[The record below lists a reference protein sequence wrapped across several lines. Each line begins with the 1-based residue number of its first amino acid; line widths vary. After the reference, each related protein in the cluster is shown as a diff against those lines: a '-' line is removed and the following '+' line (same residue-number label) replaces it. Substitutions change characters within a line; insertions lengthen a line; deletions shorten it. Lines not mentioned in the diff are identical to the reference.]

1 MKKILLLS
9 AIMAGAMSVN
19 AQSDFKVKEIAK
31 LPVKNITNYDKGV
44 SRTGYGFGDKFY
56 MTDRG
61 AQQLRVFDLGTGE
74 EIAQKEIGANQALGH
89 DEAGNAIIANWGFA
103 GSNPVG
109 SETTF
114 TLISADL
121 KEMRTTE
128 KVGSIQGRGDYL
140 GKAKGNVFGK
150 EGATLLA
157 SGAAQDLENE
167 GIVCYTFTPSGGD
180 TPLVQY
186 SNVYDADQK
195 IGAGTWATYNFYKDV
210 DGTDRYLYVNRSA
223 ALTDVTFEEGEVL
236 GDQTRFYNPEDRLTN
251 KGVCNGG
258 EIFVLGSRKFIVYGN
273 WREGVLTYLDG
284 ITIAE
289 IGADNKTLTTVY
301 TKEPDTSLSREM
313 TGQCNWLNV
322 EVLNDKQAKLYQYF
336 LGGYVAEYGI
346 AIGDADTPATSGV
359 KGIENA
365 PAQVVSTTYYTP
377 AGVANKAAVK
387 GLNIVVT
394 KYADGSQKVVKV
406 IK

>member
-1 MKKILLLS
+1 MKKILLLT
-9 AIMAGAMSVN
+9 ALMAGAMTVN
-19 AQSDFKVKEIAK
+19 AQSDFQVKELAK

-44 SRTGYGFGDKFY
+44 CRSGYGFGDKFY
-56 MTDRG
+56 MTDRN
-61 AQQLRVFDLGTGE
+61 AQQLRVFNLATGE
-74 EIAQKEIGANQALGH
+74 EIGQKEIGANQALGH

-103 GSNPVG
+103 GSNPLG

-121 KEMRTTE
+121 AKMVTTE
-128 KVGSIQGRGDYL
+128 KVGSIQGRGDFL
-140 GKAKGNVFGK
+140 GKAKGNVFGA

-157 SGAAQDLENE
+157 SGAAQDLENK
-167 GIVCYTFTPSGGD
+167 GIVCYTFSSTGGD

-186 SNVYDADQK
+186 SNVYDGDQK
-195 IGAGTWATYNFYKDV
+195 IGVGTWATYNYYKDV
-210 DGTDRYLYVNRSA
+210 DGTDRYLYVNRQV
-223 ALTDVTFEEGEVL
+223 ALTDIFFEEGEVA
-236 GDQTRFYNPEDRLTN
+236 GDLTREYNPADRLCD

-273 WREGVLTYLDG
+273 WREGVNTYLDG
-284 ITIAE
+284 FTIAE

-301 TKEPDTSLSREM
+301 TKEPDTSMAREM
-313 TGQCNWLNV
+313 TTQGNWLNV
-322 EVLNDKQAKLYQYF
+322 EVLSDKQAKLYQYF
-336 LGGYVAEYGI
+336 LGGYAAEYGI
-346 AIGDADTPATSGV
+346 TIDGADMPTGITGV
-359 KGIENA
+359 ENA
-365 PAQVVSTTYYTP
+365 AAKAVSTTYYTP
-377 AGVANKAAVK
+377 AGVASKTAVK

>member
-157 SGAAQDLENE
+157 SGAAQDLENK

-180 TPLVQY
+180 TPLVSY
-186 SNVYDADQK
+186 SNVWDADQK
-195 IGAGTWATYNFYKDV
+195 IGAGTWATYNYYKDV
-210 DGTDRYLYVNRSA
+210 DGTDRFVYVNRQA
-223 ALTDVTFEEGEVL
+223 PLTDITFEEGEVL
-236 GDQTRFYNPEDRLTN
+236 GDQTRSYSPEDRLPN

-258 EIFVLGSRKFIVYGN
+258 EIFVLGSRKFVVYGN
-273 WREGVLTYLDG
+273 VTSPTYLDG
-284 ITIAE
+284 ISIAE

-301 TKEPDTSLSREM
+301 TQEAKETTREM
-313 TGQCNWLNV
+313 TTQGNWLNV

-346 AIGDADTPATSGV
+346 SIDGAETPETSGV

>member
-31 LPVKNITNYDKGV
+31 LPVKNITNYDKTV
-44 SRTGYGFGDKFY
+44 MRSGYGFGDKFY

-61 AQQLRVFDLGTGE
+61 SMELRVFNIATGE

-157 SGAAQDLENE
+157 SGAAQDLENK

-180 TPLVQY
+180 TPLVSY
-186 SNVYDADQK
+186 SNVWDADQK
-195 IGAGTWATYNFYKDV
+195 IGAGTWATYNYYKDV
-210 DGTDRYLYVNRSA
+210 DGTDRFVYVNRQA
-223 ALTDVTFEEGEVL
+223 PLTDITFEEGEVL
-236 GDQTRFYNPEDRLTN
+236 GDQTRSYSPEDRLPN

-258 EIFVLGSRKFIVYGN
+258 EIFVLGSRKFVVYGN
-273 WREGVLTYLDG
+273 VTSPTYLDG
-284 ITIAE
+284 ISIAE

-301 TKEPDTSLSREM
+301 TQEAKETTREM
-313 TGQCNWLNV
+313 TTQGNWLNV

>member
-1 MKKILLLS
+1 MKKILLLT
-9 AIMAGAMSVN
+9 ALMAGAMTVN
-19 AQSDFKVKEIAK
+19 AQSDFQVNELAK

-44 SRTGYGFGDKFY
+44 CRSGYGFGDKFY
-56 MTDRG
+56 MTDRN
-61 AQQLRVFDLGTGE
+61 AKQLRVFDLATGK
-74 EIAQKEIGANQALGH
+74 EIGQKEIGANQALGH

-103 GSNPVG
+103 GSNPLG
-109 SETTF
+109 SKTTF

-121 KEMRTTE
+121 AKMVTTE
-128 KVGSIQGRGDYL
+128 KVGSIQGRGDFL
-140 GKAKGNVFGK
+140 GKAKGNVFGA

-157 SGAAQDLENE
+157 SGAAQDLENK
-167 GIVCYTFTPSGGD
+167 GIVCYTFSSTGDD

-186 SNVYDADQK
+186 SNVYDSDQK
-195 IGAGTWATYNFYKDV
+195 IGVGTWATYNYYKDV
-210 DGTDRYLYVNRSA
+210 DGTDRYLYVNRSV
-223 ALTDVTFEEGEVL
+223 ALTDIFFEEGEVA
-236 GDQTRFYNPEDRLTN
+236 GDLTREYNPADRICN

-273 WREGVLTYLDG
+273 VSDPNYLDG

-301 TKEPDTSLSREM
+301 TKEADKTLTQEK
-313 TGQCNWLNV
+313 TTQGNWLNV
-322 EVLNDKQAKLYQYF
+322 EVLSDKQAKLYQYF
-336 LGGYVAEYGI
+336 LGGYAAEYGI
-346 AIGDADTPATSGV
+346 TIDGADMPTGITGV
-359 KGIENA
+359 ENA
-365 PAQVVSTTYYTP
+365 AAKAVSTTYYTP
-377 AGVANKAAVK
+377 AGVASKTAVK

>member
-1 MKKILLLS
+1 
-9 AIMAGAMSVN
+9 MAGAMTVN
-19 AQSDFKVKEIAK
+19 AQSDFTVKELAK

-44 SRTGYGFGDKFY
+44 CRSGYGFGNKFY
-56 MTDRG
+56 MTDRN
-61 AQQLRVFDLGTGE
+61 AKQLRVFDLATGK
-74 EIAQKEIGANQALGH
+74 EIGQKEIGANQALGH

-103 GSNPVG
+103 GSNPLG

-121 KEMRTTE
+121 AKMVTTE
-128 KVGSIQGRGDYL
+128 KVGSIQGRGDFL
-140 GKAKGNVFGK
+140 GKAKGNVFGA

-157 SGAAQDLENE
+157 SGAAQDLENK
-167 GIVCYTFTPSGGD
+167 GIVCYTFSSTGGD

-186 SNVYDADQK
+186 SNVYDSDQK
-195 IGAGTWATYNFYKDV
+195 IGVGTWATYNYYKDV
-210 DGTDRYLYVNRSA
+210 DGTDRYLYVNRSV
-223 ALTDVTFEEGEVL
+223 ALTDIFFEEGEVA
-236 GDQTRFYNPEDRLTN
+236 GDLTREYNPADRLCN

-273 WREGVLTYLDG
+273 WREGVNTYLDG
-284 ITIAE
+284 FTIAE

-301 TKEPDTSLSREM
+301 TKEPDTSMEREM
-313 TGQCNWLNV
+313 TTQGNWLNV
-322 EVLNDKQAKLYQYF
+322 EVLSDKQAKLYQYF
-336 LGGYVAEYGI
+336 LGGYAAEYGI
-346 AIGDADTPATSGV
+346 TIDGADMPTGIAGV
-359 KGIENA
+359 ESAAAKA
-365 PAQVVSTTYYTP
+365 VSTTYYTP
-377 AGVANKAAVK
+377 AGVASKTAVK

>member
-19 AQSDFKVKEIAK
+19 AQSDFTVKEIAK
-31 LPVKNITNYDKGV
+31 LPVKNITNYDKTV
-44 SRTGYGFGDKFY
+44 MRSGYGFGDRFY

-61 AQQLRVFDLGTGE
+61 SMELRVFNLVTGE

-121 KEMRTTE
+121 SKMVTTE

-140 GKAKGNVFGK
+140 GKAKGNVFGA

-157 SGAAQDLENE
+157 SGAAQDLENK

-195 IGAGTWATYNFYKDV
+195 IGAGTWATYNYYKDV

-273 WREGVLTYLDG
+273 QSTPTYLDG
-284 ITIAE
+284 FTIAE

-301 TKEPDTSLSREM
+301 TKEADTSLSREM

-346 AIGDADTPATSGV
+346 SIDGTDTPGTNGV

-365 PAQVVSTTYYTP
+365 PAQVVSTTYYTA
-377 AGVANKAAVK
+377 AGVASKTAVK

>member
-44 SRTGYGFGDKFY
+44 CRTGYGFGDKFY

-157 SGAAQDLENE
+157 SGAAQDLENK

-195 IGAGTWATYNFYKDV
+195 IGAGTWATYNYYKDV
-210 DGTDRYLYVNRSA
+210 DGTDRFVYVNRQA
-223 ALTDVTFEEGEVL
+223 PLTDVTFEEGEVL

-273 WREGVLTYLDG
+273 QSTPTYLDG
-284 ITIAE
+284 FTIAE

-301 TKEPDTSLSREM
+301 TKEADTSLSREM

-336 LGGYVAEYGI
+336 LGGYAAEYGI
-346 AIGDADTPATSGV
+346 TIDGADMPTGIAGV
-359 KGIENA
+359 ENA
-365 PAQVVSTTYYTP
+365 AAKAVSTTYYTP
-377 AGVANKAAVK
+377 AGVASKTAVK

>member
-1 MKKILLLS
+1 MKKFLLFTAL
-9 AIMAGAMSVN
+9 MAGAMTVN
-19 AQSDFKVKEIAK
+19 AQSDFQVKELAK

-44 SRTGYGFGDKFY
+44 CRTGYGFGDKFY

-61 AQQLRVFDLGTGE
+61 ALELRVFDLATGT
-74 EIAQKEIGANQALGH
+74 EIGQKEIGANQALGH
-89 DEAGNAIIANWGFA
+89 DEAGNAIIANWGFG

-121 KEMRTTE
+121 KNMRTTE
-128 KVGSIQGRGDYL
+128 KVGSIQGRGDFL
-140 GKAKGNVFGK
+140 GKAKGNVFGA

-157 SGAAQDLENE
+157 SGAAQDLENK
-167 GIVCYTFTPSGGD
+167 GIVCYTFSSTGGD

-186 SNVYDADQK
+186 SNVYDGDQK
-195 IGAGTWATYNFYKDV
+195 IGSGTWSSYNYYKDV
-210 DGTDRYLYVNRSA
+210 DGTDRYLFVNRSF
-223 ALTDVTFEEGEVL
+223 ALTDIFFEEGEVN
-236 GDQTRFYNPEDRLTN
+236 GDLTREYNPADRLCN

-273 WREGVLTYLDG
+273 WREGVKTYLDG
-284 ITIAE
+284 FTIAE

-301 TKEPDTSLSREM
+301 SKEPDTSMEREM
-313 TGQCNWLNV
+313 TTQGNWLNV

-336 LGGYVAEYGI
+336 LGGYAAEYGI
-346 AIGDADTPATSGV
+346 TIDGADMPTGIT
-359 KGIENA
+359 GIENA
-365 PAQVVSTTYYTP
+365 AAKAVSTTYYTP
-377 AGVANKAAVK
+377 AGVASKTAVK

>member
-1 MKKILLLS
+1 
-9 AIMAGAMSVN
+9 MAGAMTVN
-19 AQSDFKVKEIAK
+19 AQSDFQVKELAK
-31 LPVKNITNYDKGV
+31 LPVTNISNYSKGEMR
-44 SRTGYGFGDKFY
+44 SGYGFGDKFY
-56 MTDRG
+56 MTDRN
-61 AQQLRVFDLGTGE
+61 AQQLRVFNLATGK
-74 EIAQKEIGANQALGH
+74 EIGQKEIGANQALGH

-103 GSNPVG
+103 GSNPLG
-109 SETTF
+109 SKTTF

-121 KEMRTTE
+121 SKMVTTE
-128 KVGSIQGRGDYL
+128 KVGSIQGRGDFL
-140 GKAKGNVFGK
+140 GKAKGNVFGA

-157 SGAAQDLENE
+157 SGAAQDLDNK
-167 GIVCYTFTPSGGD
+167 GIVCYTFSSTGGD

-186 SNVYDADQK
+186 TNVFDTDNK
-195 IGAGTWATYNFYKDV
+195 IGRESWTTYNYYKDV
-210 DGTDRYLYVNRSA
+210 NGTDRYLYVNRKE
-223 ALTDVTFEEGEVL
+223 ALVDFSFDFEAGEVES
-236 GDQTRFYNPEDRLTN
+236 DMTRVYNPADRLCN

-273 WREGVLTYLDG
+273 LSTPTYLDG
-284 ITIAE
+284 FTIAE

-301 TKEPDTSLSREM
+301 TKEADTSLSREM

-322 EVLNDKQAKLYQYF
+322 EVLNEKQAKLYQYF

>member
-1 MKKILLLS
+1 MKKFLLLT
-9 AIMAGAMSVN
+9 ALMAGAMTVN
-19 AQSDFKVKEIAK
+19 AQSDFQVKELAK

-44 SRTGYGFGDKFY
+44 CRSGYGFGNKFY
-56 MTDRG
+56 MTDRN
-61 AQQLRVFDLGTGE
+61 AQQLRVFDLATGK
-74 EIAQKEIGANQALGH
+74 EIGQKEIGANQALGH

-103 GSNPVG
+103 GSNPLG

-121 KEMRTTE
+121 AKMVTTE
-128 KVGSIQGRGDYL
+128 KVGSIQGRGDFL
-140 GKAKGNVFGK
+140 GKAKGNVFGA

-157 SGAAQDLENE
+157 SGAAQDLENK
-167 GIVCYTFTPSGGD
+167 GIVCYTFSSTGGD

-186 SNVYDADQK
+186 SNVYDGDQK
-195 IGAGTWATYNFYKDV
+195 IGVGTWATYNYYKDV
-210 DGTDRYLYVNRSA
+210 DGTDRYLYVNRSV
-223 ALTDVTFEEGEVL
+223 ALTDIFFEEGEVA
-236 GDQTRFYNPEDRLTN
+236 GDLTREYNPADRLCN

-273 WREGVLTYLDG
+273 WREGVNTYLDG
-284 ITIAE
+284 FTIAE

-301 TKEPDTSLSREM
+301 TKEPDTSMAREM
-313 TGQCNWLNV
+313 TTQGNWLNV
-322 EVLNDKQAKLYQYF
+322 EVLSDKQAKLYQYF
-336 LGGYVAEYGI
+336 LGGYAAEYGI
-346 AIGDADTPATSGV
+346 TIDGADMPTGITGV
-359 KGIENA
+359 ENA
-365 PAQVVSTTYYTP
+365 AAKAVSTTYYTP
-377 AGVANKAAVK
+377 AGVASKTAVK

>member
-1 MKKILLLS
+1 
-9 AIMAGAMSVN
+9 MAGAMTVN
-19 AQSDFKVKEIAK
+19 AQSDFTVKELAK

-44 SRTGYGFGDKFY
+44 CRSGYGFGDKFY
-56 MTDRG
+56 MTDRN
-61 AQQLRVFDLGTGE
+61 AKQLRVFDLATGK
-74 EIAQKEIGANQALGH
+74 EIGQKEIGANQALGH

-103 GSNPVG
+103 GSNPLG

-121 KEMRTTE
+121 AKMVTTE
-128 KVGSIQGRGDYL
+128 KVGSIQGRGDFL
-140 GKAKGNVFGK
+140 GKAKGNVFGA

-157 SGAAQDLENE
+157 SGAAQDLENK
-167 GIVCYTFTPSGGD
+167 GIVCYTFSSTGDD

-186 SNVYDADQK
+186 SNVYDGDQK
-195 IGAGTWATYNFYKDV
+195 IGVGTWATYNYYKDV
-210 DGTDRYLYVNRSA
+210 DGTDRYLYVNRQV
-223 ALTDVTFEEGEVL
+223 ALTDIFFEEGEVA
-236 GDQTRFYNPEDRLTN
+236 GDLTREYNPADRLCN

-273 WREGVLTYLDG
+273 WREGVNTYLDG
-284 ITIAE
+284 FTIAE

-301 TKEPDTSLSREM
+301 TKEPDTSMEREM
-313 TGQCNWLNV
+313 TTQGNWLNV
-322 EVLNDKQAKLYQYF
+322 EVLSDKQAKLYQYF
-336 LGGYVAEYGI
+336 LGGYAAEYGI
-346 AIGDADTPATSGV
+346 TIDGADMPTGIAGV
-359 KGIENA
+359 ENA
-365 PAQVVSTTYYTP
+365 AAKAVSTTYYTP
-377 AGVANKAAVK
+377 AGVASKTAVK

>member
-31 LPVKNITNYDKGV
+31 LPVKNITNYDKTV
-44 SRTGYGFGDKFY
+44 MRSGYGFGDKFY

-157 SGAAQDLENE
+157 SGAAQDLENK

-195 IGAGTWATYNFYKDV
+195 IGAGTWATYNYYKDV
-210 DGTDRYLYVNRSA
+210 DGTDRFVYVNRQA
-223 ALTDVTFEEGEVL
+223 PLTDITFEEGEVL
-236 GDQTRFYNPEDRLTN
+236 GDQTRSYSPEDRLPN

-273 WREGVLTYLDG
+273 LSTPTYLDG
-284 ITIAE
+284 FTIAE

-301 TKEPDTSLSREM
+301 TKEADTSLAREM
-313 TGQCNWLNV
+313 TTQGNWLNV

-365 PAQVVSTTYYTP
+365 PAQVVSTTYYTA
-377 AGVANKAAVK
+377 AGVASKTAVK

>member
-1 MKKILLLS
+1 MKKFLLFTAL
-9 AIMAGAMSVN
+9 MAGAMTVN
-19 AQSDFKVKEIAK
+19 AQSDFQVKELAK
-31 LPVKNITNYDKGV
+31 LPVTNISSYSKGEMR
-44 SRTGYGFGDKFY
+44 SGYGFGDKFY
-56 MTDRG
+56 MTDRNS
-61 AQQLRVFDLGTGE
+61 QQLRVFNLATGE
-74 EIAQKEIGANQALGH
+74 EIGQKEIGANQALGH

-103 GSNPVG
+103 GSNPLG

-121 KEMRTTE
+121 SKMVTTE
-128 KVGSIQGRGDYL
+128 KVGSIQGRGDFL
-140 GKAKGNVFGK
+140 GKAKGNVFGA

-157 SGAAQDLENE
+157 SGAAQDLENK
-167 GIVCYTFTPSGGD
+167 GIVCYTFSPTGGD

-186 SNVYDADQK
+186 TNVFDTDNK
-195 IGAGTWATYNFYKDV
+195 IGRESWTTYNYYKDV
-210 DGTDRYLYVNRSA
+210 NGTDRYLYVNRKE
-223 ALTDVTFEEGEVL
+223 ALVDFSFDFEAGEVESEM
-236 GDQTRFYNPEDRLTN
+236 TREYNPADRLCN

-273 WREGVLTYLDG
+273 VSTPTYLDG
-284 ITIAE
+284 FTIAE

-301 TKEPDTSLSREM
+301 TKEADTSLAREM
-313 TGQCNWLNV
+313 TTQGNWLNV

-336 LGGYVAEYGI
+336 LGGYAAEYGI
-346 AIGDADTPATSGV
+346 TIDGADMPTGITGV
-359 KGIENA
+359 ENA
-365 PAQVVSTTYYTP
+365 AAKAVSTTYYTP
-377 AGVANKAAVK
+377 AGVASKTAVK

>member
-31 LPVKNITNYDKGV
+31 LPVKNITNYDKTV
-44 SRTGYGFGDKFY
+44 MRSGYGFGDKFY

-103 GSNPVG
+103 GSNPAG

-150 EGATLLA
+150 KGATLLA
-157 SGAAQDLENE
+157 SGTAQDLENK

-180 TPLVQY
+180 TPLVKY
-186 SNVYDADQK
+186 SNVWDGDQK
-195 IGAGTWATYNFYKDV
+195 IGAGTWATYNYYKDV
-210 DGTDRYLYVNRSA
+210 DGTDRYLYVNRQA
-223 ALTDVTFEEGEVL
+223 PLTDITFEEGEVL
-236 GDQTRFYNPEDRLTN
+236 SDQTRFYSPEDRLPN

-273 WREGVLTYLDG
+273 QSSPTYLDG
-284 ITIAE
+284 ISIAE

-301 TKEPDTSLSREM
+301 TKEAEEKNREM

>member
-1 MKKILLLS
+1 MKKILLLT
-9 AIMAGAMSVN
+9 ALMAGAMTVN
-19 AQSDFKVKEIAK
+19 AQSDFQVKELAK

-44 SRTGYGFGDKFY
+44 CRSGYGFGDKFY
-56 MTDRG
+56 MTDRN
-61 AQQLRVFDLGTGE
+61 AQQLRVFDLATGK
-74 EIAQKEIGANQALGH
+74 EIGQKEIGANQALGH

-103 GSNPVG
+103 GSNPLG

-121 KEMRTTE
+121 AKMVTTE
-128 KVGSIQGRGDYL
+128 KVGSIQGRGDFL
-140 GKAKGNVFGK
+140 GKAKGNVFGA

-157 SGAAQDLENE
+157 SGAAQDLENK
-167 GIVCYTFTPSGGD
+167 GIVCYTFSSTGGD

-186 SNVYDADQK
+186 SNVYDGDQK
-195 IGAGTWATYNFYKDV
+195 IGVGTWATYNYYKDV
-210 DGTDRYLYVNRSA
+210 DGTDRYLYVNRSV
-223 ALTDVTFEEGEVL
+223 ALTDIFFEEGEVA
-236 GDQTRFYNPEDRLTN
+236 GDLTREYNPADRLCN

-273 WREGVLTYLDG
+273 WREGVNTYLDG
-284 ITIAE
+284 FTIAE

-301 TKEPDTSLSREM
+301 TKEPDTSMAREM
-313 TGQCNWLNV
+313 TTQGNWLNV
-322 EVLNDKQAKLYQYF
+322 EVLSDKQAKLYQYF
-336 LGGYVAEYGI
+336 LGGYAAEYGI
-346 AIGDADTPATSGV
+346 TIDGADMPTGITGV
-359 KGIENA
+359 ENA
-365 PAQVVSTTYYTP
+365 AAKAVSTTYYTP
-377 AGVANKAAVK
+377 AGVASKTAVK

>member
-19 AQSDFKVKEIAK
+19 AQSDFTVKEIAK
-31 LPVKNITNYDKGV
+31 LPVKNITNYDKTV
-44 SRTGYGFGDKFY
+44 MRSGYGFGDRFY

-61 AQQLRVFDLGTGE
+61 SMELRVFNLVTGE

-157 SGAAQDLENE
+157 SGAAQDLENK

-195 IGAGTWATYNFYKDV
+195 IGAGTWATYNYYKDV
-210 DGTDRYLYVNRSA
+210 DGTDRFVYVNRQA
-223 ALTDVTFEEGEVL
+223 PLTDITFEEGEVL
-236 GDQTRFYNPEDRLTN
+236 GDQTRFYSPEDRLPN

-258 EIFVLGSRKFIVYGN
+258 EIFVLGSRKFVVYGN
-273 WREGVLTYLDG
+273 VTAPTYLDG
-284 ITIAE
+284 ISIAE

-301 TKEPDTSLSREM
+301 TKAAEESTREM
-313 TGQCNWLNV
+313 TTQGNWLNV

-346 AIGDADTPATSGV
+346 SIDGTDTPGTNGV

-365 PAQVVSTTYYTP
+365 PAQVVSTTYYTA
-377 AGVANKAAVK
+377 AGVASKTAVK

>member
-31 LPVKNITNYDKGV
+31 LPVKNITNYDKTV
-44 SRTGYGFGDKFY
+44 MRSGYGFGDKFY

-61 AQQLRVFDLGTGE
+61 SMELRVFNIATGE

-157 SGAAQDLENE
+157 SGAAQDLENK

-180 TPLVQY
+180 TPLVSY
-186 SNVYDADQK
+186 SNVWDADQK
-195 IGAGTWATYNFYKDV
+195 IGAGTWATYNYYKDV
-210 DGTDRYLYVNRSA
+210 DGTDRFVYVNRQA
-223 ALTDVTFEEGEVL
+223 PLTDITFEEGEVL
-236 GDQTRFYNPEDRLTN
+236 GDQTRSYSPEDRLPN

-258 EIFVLGSRKFIVYGN
+258 EIFVLGSRKFVVYGN
-273 WREGVLTYLDG
+273 VTSPTYLDG
-284 ITIAE
+284 ISIAE

-301 TKEPDTSLSREM
+301 TQEAKETTREM
-313 TGQCNWLNV
+313 TTQGNWLNV

-346 AIGDADTPATSGV
+346 SIDGAETPETSGV

>member
-1 MKKILLLS
+1 
-9 AIMAGAMSVN
+9 MAGAMTVN
-19 AQSDFKVKEIAK
+19 AQSDFQVKELAK

-44 SRTGYGFGDKFY
+44 CRSGYGFGNKFY
-56 MTDRG
+56 MTDRN
-61 AQQLRVFDLGTGE
+61 AQQLRVFDLATGK
-74 EIAQKEIGANQALGH
+74 EIGQKEIGANQALGH

-103 GSNPVG
+103 GSNPLG

-121 KEMRTTE
+121 AKMVTTE
-128 KVGSIQGRGDYL
+128 KVGSIQGRGDFL
-140 GKAKGNVFGK
+140 GKAKGNVFGA

-157 SGAAQDLENE
+157 SGAAQDLENK
-167 GIVCYTFTPSGGD
+167 GIVCYTFSSTGGD

-186 SNVYDADQK
+186 SNVYDGDQK
-195 IGAGTWATYNFYKDV
+195 IGVGTWATYNYYKDV
-210 DGTDRYLYVNRSA
+210 DGTDRYLYVNRQV
-223 ALTDVTFEEGEVL
+223 ALTDIFFEEGEVA
-236 GDQTRFYNPEDRLTN
+236 GDLTREYNPADRICN

-273 WREGVLTYLDG
+273 WREGVNTYLDG
-284 ITIAE
+284 FTIAE

-301 TKEPDTSLSREM
+301 TKEPDTSMAREM
-313 TGQCNWLNV
+313 TTQGNWLNV
-322 EVLNDKQAKLYQYF
+322 EVLSDKQAKLYQYF
-336 LGGYVAEYGI
+336 LGGYAAEYGI
-346 AIGDADTPATSGV
+346 TIDGADMPTGIAGV
-359 KGIENA
+359 ENA
-365 PAQVVSTTYYTP
+365 AAKAVSTTYYTP
-377 AGVANKAAVK
+377 AGVASKTAVK

>member
-31 LPVKNITNYDKGV
+31 LPVKNITNYDKTV
-44 SRTGYGFGDKFY
+44 CRSGYGFGDKFY

-74 EIAQKEIGANQALGH
+74 QVAQKEIGANQALGH

-121 KEMRTTE
+121 TKMVTTE

-140 GKAKGNVFGK
+140 GKAKGDVFGA

-157 SGAAQDLENE
+157 SGAAQDLENK
-167 GIVCYTFTPSGGD
+167 GIVCYTFTSSGGD
-180 TPLVQY
+180 TPLVNY
-186 SNVYDADQK
+186 SNVWDGDQK
-195 IGAGTWATYNFYKDV
+195 IGAGTWATYNYYKDV
-210 DGTDRYLYVNRSA
+210 DGTDRYVYVNRQA
-223 ALTDVTFEEGEVL
+223 PLTDIFFEEGEVNGEL
-236 GDQTRFYNPEDRLTN
+236 TREYSPEDRLCN
-251 KGVCNGG
+251 RGVCNGG

-273 WREGVLTYLDG
+273 LSNPTYLDG
-284 ITIAE
+284 FTIAE

-301 TKEPDTSLSREM
+301 TKEADTSLSREM

>member
-1 MKKILLLS
+1 MKKILLLT
-9 AIMAGAMSVN
+9 ALMAGAMTVN
-19 AQSDFKVKEIAK
+19 AQSDFQVKELAK

-44 SRTGYGFGDKFY
+44 CRSGYGFGNKFY
-56 MTDRG
+56 MTDRN
-61 AQQLRVFDLGTGE
+61 AKQLRVFDLATGK
-74 EIAQKEIGANQALGH
+74 EIGQKEIGANQALGH

-103 GSNPVG
+103 GSNPLG

-121 KEMRTTE
+121 AKMVTTE
-128 KVGSIQGRGDYL
+128 KVGSIQGRGDFL
-140 GKAKGNVFGK
+140 GKAKGNVFGA

-157 SGAAQDLENE
+157 SGAAQDLENK
-167 GIVCYTFTPSGGD
+167 GIVCYTFSSTGGD

-186 SNVYDADQK
+186 SNVYDSDQK
-195 IGAGTWATYNFYKDV
+195 IGVGTWATYNYYKDV
-210 DGTDRYLYVNRSA
+210 DGTDRYLYVNRQV
-223 ALTDVTFEEGEVL
+223 ALTDIFFEEGEVA
-236 GDQTRFYNPEDRLTN
+236 GDLTREYNPADRLCN

-273 WREGVLTYLDG
+273 VSDPNYLDG

-301 TKEPDTSLSREM
+301 TKEADKTLTQEK
-313 TGQCNWLNV
+313 TTQGNWLNV

-336 LGGYVAEYGI
+336 LGGYAAEYGI
-346 AIGDADTPATSGV
+346 TIDGADMPTGITGV
-359 KGIENA
+359 ENA
-365 PAQVVSTTYYTP
+365 AAKAVSTTYYTP
-377 AGVANKAAVK
+377 AGVASKTAVK

>member
-1 MKKILLLS
+1 MKKFLLLT
-9 AIMAGAMSVN
+9 ALMAGAMTVN
-19 AQSDFKVKEIAK
+19 AQSDFQVNELAK

-44 SRTGYGFGDKFY
+44 CRSGYGFGDKFY
-56 MTDRG
+56 MTDRN
-61 AQQLRVFDLGTGE
+61 AQQLRVFNLATGE
-74 EIAQKEIGANQALGH
+74 EIGQKEIGANQALGH

-103 GSNPVG
+103 GSNPLG

-121 KEMRTTE
+121 AKMVTTE
-128 KVGSIQGRGDYL
+128 KVGSIQGRGDFL
-140 GKAKGNVFGK
+140 GKAKGNVFGA

-157 SGAAQDLENE
+157 SGAAQDLENK
-167 GIVCYTFTPSGGD
+167 GIVCYTFSSTGDD

-186 SNVYDADQK
+186 SNVYDGDQK
-195 IGAGTWATYNFYKDV
+195 IGVGTWATYNYYKDV
-210 DGTDRYLYVNRSA
+210 DGTDRYLYVNRQV
-223 ALTDVTFEEGEVL
+223 ALTDIFFEEGEVA
-236 GDQTRFYNPEDRLTN
+236 GDLTREYNPADRLCN

-273 WREGVLTYLDG
+273 WREGVNTYLDG
-284 ITIAE
+284 FTIAE

-301 TKEPDTSLSREM
+301 TKEPDTSMAREM
-313 TGQCNWLNV
+313 TTQGNWLNV
-322 EVLNDKQAKLYQYF
+322 EVLSDKQAKLYQYF
-336 LGGYVAEYGI
+336 LGGYAAEYGI
-346 AIGDADTPATSGV
+346 TIDGADMPTGIAGV
-359 KGIENA
+359 ENA
-365 PAQVVSTTYYTP
+365 AAKAVSTTYYTP
-377 AGVANKAAVK
+377 AGVASKTAVK

>member
-1 MKKILLLS
+1 MKKFLLLT
-9 AIMAGAMSVN
+9 ALMAGAMTVN
-19 AQSDFKVKEIAK
+19 AQSDFQVKELAK
-31 LPVKNITNYDKGV
+31 LPVMNITNYDKGV
-44 SRTGYGFGDKFY
+44 SRSGYGFGDKFY

-61 AQQLRVFDLGTGE
+61 AKELRVFDLATGE
-74 EIAQKEIGANQALGH
+74 EIGQKEIGANQALGH
-89 DEAGNAIIANWGFA
+89 DEAGNAIVANWGFA
-103 GSNPVG
+103 GSNPIG

-121 KEMRTTE
+121 SKMVTTE
-128 KVGSIQGRGDYL
+128 KVGSIQGRGDFL
-140 GKAKGNVFGK
+140 GKAKGNVFGA

-157 SGAAQDLENE
+157 SGKDQDLENK
-167 GIVCYTFTPSGGD
+167 GIVCYTFSSTGGD

-186 SNVYDADQK
+186 SNVWDADQK
-195 IGAGTWATYNFYKDV
+195 IGSGTWATYNYYKDV
-210 DGTDRYLYVNRSA
+210 DGTDRYLYVNRSV
-223 ALTDVTFEEGEVL
+223 ALTDIFFEEGEVT
-236 GDQTRFYNPEDRLTN
+236 GDLTREYNPADRLCN

-273 WREGVLTYLDG
+273 WREGVNTYLDG
-284 ITIAE
+284 FTIAE

-301 TKEPDTSLSREM
+301 TKEPDTSLEREM
-313 TGQCNWLNV
+313 TTQGNWLNV

-336 LGGYVAEYGI
+336 LGGYAAEYGI
-346 AIGDADTPATSGV
+346 TIDGADMPTGITGV
-359 KGIENA
+359 ENA
-365 PAQVVSTTYYTP
+365 AAKAVSTTYYTP
-377 AGVANKAAVK
+377 AGVASKTAVK

>member
-1 MKKILLLS
+1 MKKILLLT
-9 AIMAGAMSVN
+9 ALMAGAMTVN
-19 AQSDFKVKEIAK
+19 AQSDFQVKELAK

-44 SRTGYGFGDKFY
+44 CRSGYGFGDKFY
-56 MTDRG
+56 MTDRN
-61 AQQLRVFDLGTGE
+61 AKQLRVFDLATGK
-74 EIAQKEIGANQALGH
+74 EIGQKEIGANQALGH

-103 GSNPVG
+103 GSNPLG

-121 KEMRTTE
+121 AKMVTTE
-128 KVGSIQGRGDYL
+128 KVGSIQGRGDFL
-140 GKAKGNVFGK
+140 GKAKGNVFGA

-157 SGAAQDLENE
+157 SGAAQDLENK
-167 GIVCYTFTPSGGD
+167 GIVCYTFSSTGGD

-186 SNVYDADQK
+186 SNVYDGDQK
-195 IGAGTWATYNFYKDV
+195 IGVGTWATYNYYKDV
-210 DGTDRYLYVNRSA
+210 DGTDRYLYVNRQV
-223 ALTDVTFEEGEVL
+223 ALTDIFFEEGEVA
-236 GDQTRFYNPEDRLTN
+236 GDLTREYNPADRLCN

-273 WREGVLTYLDG
+273 VSDPNYLDG

-301 TKEPDTSLSREM
+301 TKEADKTLTQEK
-313 TGQCNWLNV
+313 TTQGNWLNV
-322 EVLNDKQAKLYQYF
+322 EVLSDKQAKLYQYF
-336 LGGYVAEYGI
+336 LGGYAAEYGI
-346 AIGDADTPATSGV
+346 TIDGADMPTGIAGV
-359 KGIENA
+359 ENA
-365 PAQVVSTTYYTP
+365 AAKAVSTTYYTP
-377 AGVANKAAVK
+377 AGVASKTAVK

>member
-1 MKKILLLS
+1 MKKILLLT
-9 AIMAGAMSVN
+9 ALMAGAMTVN
-19 AQSDFKVKEIAK
+19 AQSDFTVKELAK

-44 SRTGYGFGDKFY
+44 CRSGYGFGNKFY
-56 MTDRG
+56 MTDRN
-61 AQQLRVFDLGTGE
+61 AKQLRVFDLATGK
-74 EIAQKEIGANQALGH
+74 EIGQKEIGANQALGH

-103 GSNPVG
+103 GSNPLG
-109 SETTF
+109 SKTTF

-121 KEMRTTE
+121 AKMVTTE
-128 KVGSIQGRGDYL
+128 KVGSIQGRGDFL
-140 GKAKGNVFGK
+140 GKAKGNVFGA

-157 SGAAQDLENE
+157 SGAAQDLENK
-167 GIVCYTFTPSGGD
+167 GIVCYTFSSTGGD

-186 SNVYDADQK
+186 SNVYDSDQK
-195 IGAGTWATYNFYKDV
+195 IGVGTWATYNYYKDV
-210 DGTDRYLYVNRSA
+210 DGTDRYLYVNRQV
-223 ALTDVTFEEGEVL
+223 ALTDIFFEEGEVA
-236 GDQTRFYNPEDRLTN
+236 GDLTREYNPADRLCN

-273 WREGVLTYLDG
+273 VSDPNYLDG

-301 TKEPDTSLSREM
+301 TKEADKTLTQEK
-313 TGQCNWLNV
+313 TTQGNWLNV

-336 LGGYVAEYGI
+336 LGGYAAEYGI
-346 AIGDADTPATSGV
+346 TIDGADMPTGIAGV
-359 KGIENA
+359 ENA
-365 PAQVVSTTYYTP
+365 AAKAVSTTYYTP
-377 AGVANKAAVK
+377 VGVASKTAVK

>member
-1 MKKILLLS
+1 MKKILLLT
-9 AIMAGAMSVN
+9 ALMAGAMTVN
-19 AQSDFKVKEIAK
+19 AQSDFNVKELAK
-31 LPVKNITNYDKGV
+31 LPVTNITNYDKGV
-44 SRTGYGFGDKFY
+44 CRSGYGFGDKFY

-61 AQQLRVFDLGTGE
+61 ALELRVFDLATGK
-74 EIAQKEIGANQALGH
+74 EIGQKEIGANQALGH

-103 GSNPVG
+103 GSNPLG

-121 KEMRTTE
+121 KNMRTTE
-128 KVGSIQGRGDYL
+128 KVGSIQGRGDFL
-140 GKAKGNVFGK
+140 GKAKGNVFGA

-157 SGAAQDLENE
+157 SGAAQDLENK
-167 GIVCYTFTPSGGD
+167 GIVCYTFSSTGGD

-186 SNVYDADQK
+186 SNVYDGDQK
-195 IGAGTWATYNFYKDV
+195 IGSGSWATYNYYKDV
-210 DGTDRYLYVNRSA
+210 DGTDRYVYINRQA
-223 ALTDVTFEEGEVL
+223 PLTDIFFEEGEVA
-236 GDQTRFYNPEDRLTN
+236 GDLTREYNPADRLCN

-273 WREGVLTYLDG
+273 VSTPTYLDG
-284 ITIAE
+284 FTIAE

-301 TKEPDTSLSREM
+301 TKEADTSLAREM
-313 TGQCNWLNV
+313 TTQGNWLNV
-322 EVLNDKQAKLYQYF
+322 EVLSDKQAKLYQYF
-336 LGGYVAEYGI
+336 LGGYAAEYGI
-346 AIGDADTPATSGV
+346 TIDGADMPTGITGV
-359 KGIENA
+359 ENA
-365 PAQVVSTTYYTP
+365 AAKAVSTTYYTP
-377 AGVANKAAVK
+377 AGVASKTAVK

>member
-1 MKKILLLS
+1 MKKFLLLT
-9 AIMAGAMSVN
+9 ALMAGAMTVN
-19 AQSDFKVKEIAK
+19 AQSDFTVKELAK

-44 SRTGYGFGDKFY
+44 CRSGYGFGDKFY
-56 MTDRG
+56 MTDRN
-61 AQQLRVFDLGTGE
+61 AKQLRVFDLATGK
-74 EIAQKEIGANQALGH
+74 EIGQKEIGANQALGH

-103 GSNPVG
+103 GSNPLG

-121 KEMRTTE
+121 AKMVTTE
-128 KVGSIQGRGDYL
+128 KVGSIQGRGDFL
-140 GKAKGNVFGK
+140 GKAKGNVFGA

-157 SGAAQDLENE
+157 SGAAQDLENK
-167 GIVCYTFTPSGGD
+167 GIVCYTFSSTGGD

-186 SNVYDADQK
+186 SNVYDGDQK
-195 IGAGTWATYNFYKDV
+195 IGVGTWATYNYYKDV
-210 DGTDRYLYVNRSA
+210 DGTDRYLYVNRQV
-223 ALTDVTFEEGEVL
+223 ALTDIFFEEGEVA
-236 GDQTRFYNPEDRLTN
+236 GDLTREYNPADRLCN

-273 WREGVLTYLDG
+273 WREGVNTYLDG
-284 ITIAE
+284 FTIAE

-301 TKEPDTSLSREM
+301 TKEPDTSMAREM
-313 TGQCNWLNV
+313 TTQGNWLNV
-322 EVLNDKQAKLYQYF
+322 EVLSDKQAKLYQYF
-336 LGGYVAEYGI
+336 LGGYAAEYGI
-346 AIGDADTPATSGV
+346 TIDGADMPTGIAGV
-359 KGIENA
+359 ENA
-365 PAQVVSTTYYTP
+365 AAKAVSTTYYTP
-377 AGVANKAAVK
+377 AGVASKTAVK

>member
-1 MKKILLLS
+1 MKKILLLT
-9 AIMAGAMSVN
+9 ALMAGAMTVN
-19 AQSDFKVKEIAK
+19 AQSDFQVNELAK

-44 SRTGYGFGDKFY
+44 CRSGYGFGNKFY
-56 MTDRG
+56 MTDRN
-61 AQQLRVFDLGTGE
+61 AKQLRVFDLATGK
-74 EIAQKEIGANQALGH
+74 EIGQKEIGANQALGH

-103 GSNPVG
+103 GSNPLG

-121 KEMRTTE
+121 AKMVTTE
-128 KVGSIQGRGDYL
+128 KVGSIQGRGDFL
-140 GKAKGNVFGK
+140 GKAKGNVFGA

-157 SGAAQDLENE
+157 SGAAQDLESK
-167 GIVCYTFTPSGGD
+167 GIVCYTFSSTGGD

-186 SNVYDADQK
+186 SNVYDSDQK
-195 IGAGTWATYNFYKDV
+195 IGVGTWATYNYYKDV
-210 DGTDRYLYVNRSA
+210 DGTDRYLYVNRSV
-223 ALTDVTFEEGEVL
+223 ALTDIFFEEGEVA
-236 GDQTRFYNPEDRLTN
+236 GDLTREYNPADRLCN

-273 WREGVLTYLDG
+273 WREGVNTYLDG
-284 ITIAE
+284 FTIAE

-301 TKEPDTSLSREM
+301 TKEPDTSMEREM
-313 TGQCNWLNV
+313 TTQGNWLNV
-322 EVLNDKQAKLYQYF
+322 EVLSDKQAKLYQYF
-336 LGGYVAEYGI
+336 LGGYAAEYGI
-346 AIGDADTPATSGV
+346 TIDGADMPTGIAGV
-359 KGIENA
+359 ENA
-365 PAQVVSTTYYTP
+365 AAKAVSTTYYTP
-377 AGVANKAAVK
+377 AGVASKTAVK